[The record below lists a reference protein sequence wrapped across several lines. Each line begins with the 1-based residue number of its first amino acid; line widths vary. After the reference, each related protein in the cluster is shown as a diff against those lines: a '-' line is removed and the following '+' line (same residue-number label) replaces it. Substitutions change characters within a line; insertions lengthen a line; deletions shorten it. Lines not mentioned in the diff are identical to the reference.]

1 MAKGRKRGGNPPRKR
16 RHRTGGARSSSSAG
30 SNRPRRSASAPRA
43 SGIPRPSDGDDPKKA
58 PRSAGGSVKGRK
70 PGGRAR
76 PTTGGRPSRS
86 TRSKTTLR
94 STGGRPVK
102 GRKGGGGRK
111 PGGRAHPASSDRTNG
126 GSRSAEQARSAA
138 DGPPPTAGSPPAP
151 ADGSRPA
158 SGSRQAARGTARRAR
173 TVTTQDGHPSRSGA
187 RRRSGIRRGRDRA
200 ARSASG
206 STAWGP
212 GRPSGS
218 RLRRAAA
225 SVPRRP
231 RYWLRWLL
239 VIGIILAVIGAVCYA
254 MIASAAWVRSTIR
267 SQDDAEAASQSRTD
281 YPAPVACDN
290 AQLRISLDAPKET
303 SVGAGIGID
312 VTLTNEGGDACL
324 LDVGGASLGAV
335 IVSGDQTVWSSTSCP
350 ADPAERP
357 LLIDAGESASASL
370 WWNGASAAAGC
381 SPSAPSPSQDPSLSP
396 SQDSTPSQDPS
407 SSPTPE
413 GSASPGTDATAS
425 TPPVDPNVAGVGT
438 YRLSLQLGGETVTGE
453 QVFVIE

>member
-1 MAKGRKRGGNPPRKR
+1 M
-16 RHRTGGARSSSSAG
+16 
-30 SNRPRRSASAPRA
+30 
-43 SGIPRPSDGDDPKKA
+43 
-58 PRSAGGSVKGRK
+58 
-70 PGGRAR
+70 
-76 PTTGGRPSRS
+76 
-86 TRSKTTLR
+86 
-94 STGGRPVK
+94 
-102 GRKGGGGRK
+102 
-111 PGGRAHPASSDRTNG
+111 
-126 GSRSAEQARSAA
+126 
-138 DGPPPTAGSPPAP
+138 
-151 ADGSRPA
+151 
-158 SGSRQAARGTARRAR
+158 
-173 TVTTQDGHPSRSGA
+173 TTQDGHPSRSGA

-218 RLRRAAA
+218 RLRRAAT

-381 SPSAPSPSQDPSLSP
+381 SPSASSPSQDPSLSP

-453 QVFVIE
+453 QVFVIQ